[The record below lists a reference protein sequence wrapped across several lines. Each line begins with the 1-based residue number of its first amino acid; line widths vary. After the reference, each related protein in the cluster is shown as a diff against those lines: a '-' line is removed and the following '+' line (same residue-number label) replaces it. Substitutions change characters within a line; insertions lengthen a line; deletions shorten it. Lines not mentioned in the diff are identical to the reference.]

1 MNRDA
6 GAVLTVTPNPA
17 LDETYAV
24 PALVPGSSHRVPP
37 PAVRAGG
44 KGMNVARVAHQLG
57 APTLAVATSGS
68 SSGARYREDLELAG
82 IPHRLVPVA
91 APTRRSMAFV
101 DQSAGLTSIFN
112 ETGHPLTGSEWQDLT
127 ALIARLLP
135 RAGVLV
141 GSGSLPPQAP
151 PGFYPDLVRAAAG
164 HGIPCIIDTS
174 GPDLIRAAEAGAFA
188 LKPNQHE
195 LREATGEDD
204 VHQGV
209 LRLLRAG
216 AQTVFLSCGE
226 DGLLAYSAADP
237 GHYLHARLD
246 RTLPGNPT
254 GAGDA
259 AVAALAVHLAS
270 GSRDL
275 ELMLRTAAAW
285 SAAAVLMPAAGE
297 ISPEHRTL
305 QRQITVTRHSTGTA
319 DENQPTALEANR
331 WA

>member
-1 MNRDA
+1 MTPDVR
-6 GAVLTVTPNPA
+6 AVLTVTANPA

-44 KGMNVARVAHQLG
+44 KGMNVARVAHQVG
-57 APTLAVATSGS
+57 ARTLAVATSGGA
-68 SSGARYREDLELAG
+68 SGDRYREDLEVAG

-101 DQSAGLTSIFN
+101 DESAGITSIFN
-112 ETGHPLTGSEWQDLT
+112 ETGYPLDDGEWRDL
-127 ALIARLLP
+127 AARIGQLLP
-135 RAGVLV
+135 GAGVLV
-141 GSGSLPPQAP
+141 GSGSLPPRAP
-151 PGFYPDLVRAAAG
+151 AGFYPDLVRAAAA

-188 LKPNQHE
+188 LKPNHHE

-204 VHQGV
+204 PHRGV
-209 LRLLRAG
+209 LQLLKAG

-226 DGLLAYSAADP
+226 AGLLAFSAADP
-237 GHYLHARLD
+237 GSYLHARLG
-246 RTLPGNPT
+246 RSLPGNPT

-270 GSRDL
+270 GKRDV
-275 ELMLRTAAAW
+275 EQMLRAAAAW

-297 ISPEHRTL
+297 ISPEHPGL
-305 QRQITVTRHSTGTA
+305 LRQITVTRHRTGAA
-319 DENQPTALEANR
+319 DRHITTALEQN
-331 WA
+331 

>member
-1 MNRDA
+1 MNPAVRT
-6 GAVLTVTPNPA
+6 VLTVTANPA

-57 APTLAVATSGS
+57 ARTLAVATSGG
-68 SSGARYREDLELAG
+68 SSGARYREDLEHAG
-82 IPHRLVPVA
+82 IPHHLVPVA

-101 DQSAGLTSIFN
+101 DESAGVTSIFN
-112 ETGHPLTGSEWQDLT
+112 ETGSPLDGGEWQDLSVH
-127 ALIARLLP
+127 IGQLLP

-151 PGFYPDLVRAAAG
+151 PGFYPGLVRAAAG
-164 HGIPCIIDTS
+164 YGIPCIIDTS
-174 GPDLIRAAEAGAFA
+174 GPDLIRAAEAGVFA
-188 LKPNQHE
+188 LKPNHHE

-204 VHQGV
+204 PHQGV

-216 AQTVFLSCGE
+216 AETVFLSCGE
-226 DGLLAYSAADP
+226 AGLLAFSAADP
-237 GHYLHARLD
+237 ESYLHARLG
-246 RTLPGNPT
+246 RSLPGNPT

-270 GSRDL
+270 GNRDL
-275 ELMLRTAAAW
+275 EQMLRTAAAW

-297 ISPEHRTL
+297 ISAEHRSLL
-305 QRQITVTRHSTGTA
+305 QQITVTRHRTGTA
-319 DENQPTALEANR
+319 DAHLNTALEKN
-331 WA
+331 